1 LNKATAKESKDS
13 SYLEGSDPQDPNGP
27 PSRGGNF
34 WMKHFEPVVYT
45 VRRCVDERIT
55 KEMMKDE

>member
-1 LNKATAKESKDS
+1 
-13 SYLEGSDPQDPNGP
+13 
-27 PSRGGNF
+27 
-34 WMKHFEPVVYT
+34 MKHFEPVVYT